1 MENMSSQNSPQT
13 QLSTLDGIKS
23 RNGIVMDLFDHG
35 PVLMVIE
42 GQLIQADSLSICIDV
57 TNSNNPMV
65 EAWHPS
71 TYNTITAT
79 LETRSDITITHS
91 IAPKKIYLFNN
102 KHKVVFEDATIS
114 SYHRDGED
122 TELTFEAEDYT
133 PSVNWN
139 SQFA

>member
-1 MENMSSQNSPQT
+1 
-13 QLSTLDGIKS
+13 
-23 RNGIVMDLFDHG
+23 MDLFDHG

-57 TNSNNPMV
+57 TNSNDPMV

-102 KHKVVFEDATIS
+102 KHKVVFEEAYVSEFERNTDGSTKIELDAHNYSVTTGWCN
-114 SYHRDGED
+114 R
-122 TELTFEAEDYT
+122 FE
-133 PSVNWN
+133 
-139 SQFA
+139 